1 MTKCWKLTLNDY
13 ALYKGIIALHDVV
26 LIMNRDIGF
35 SKFFFEKKD
44 VT

>member
-13 ALYKGIIALHDVV
+13 ALVQGIIASRDAV

-35 SKFFFEKKD
+35 SKYFL
-44 VT
+44 

>member
-13 ALYKGIIALHDVV
+13 ALYKGIIASHDAV

-35 SKFFFEKKD
+35 SKYFYEKKD
-44 VT
+44 ET